1 MLYFFTTLMPATPE
15 LQRIRQA
22 AYNLKDQLQRRQSQ
36 GHGQDRWPGVP
47 ATLEG
52 QFGFSSVLMNVFEN
66 WVCHHRVGSH
76 LAYPASNYST
86 LYTKSNCYKDDRKK
100 KKTQTHQEQ
109 LPLIQDTICLVL
121 VQVLHKQ
128 DSHSM
133 SVDGSPCS
141 PTIT

>member
-1 MLYFFTTLMPATPE
+1 MPATPE

-22 AYNLKDQLQRRQSQ
+22 AYNLKDQVQRRQSQ

-86 LYTKSNCYKDDRKK
+86 LYTKSNCNKDDRKK
-100 KKTQTHQEQ
+100 KKN
-109 LPLIQDTICLVL
+109 PN
-121 VQVLHKQ
+121 
-128 DSHSM
+128 SS
-133 SVDGSPCS
+133 G
-141 PTIT
+141 TITSDPRYDLPCISSGAA